1 MIWLQ
6 PSKDLATVDGSGQS
20 LYKSHYIEDTTY
32 LPSVAYG
39 ELNRQSFCIDISPF
53 YLPRDANSDQ

>member
-39 ELNRQSFCIDISPF
+39 E
-53 YLPRDANSDQ
+53 